1 MPAHS
6 VEDQAAEV
14 DQLHQLA
21 ARGVA
26 AAERIAAAF
35 ESIAADLAA
44 VRAAVEPQ
52 VAAYQ
57 SGGWLAVRTAR
68 RATAKAAQN
77 GGSQT

>member
-6 VEDQAAEV
+6 AEDQAAEV
-14 DQLHQLA
+14 VQLHQLA

-35 ESIAADLAA
+35 EQIAADLAA

-52 VAAYQ
+52 VKAYQ
-57 SGGWLAVRTAR
+57 EGGWLALRTAR
-68 RATAKAAQN
+68 RAAGKAAQN
-77 GGSQT
+77 GVSE